1 MKPLVYWCLLAI
13 IVHFCQG
20 LVSTSTWK
28 SKLTIQRKE
37 KSKLC
42 IIKRVLDTLETYEK
56 QKEQSRNL
64 RRTIYQNIDWLRH
77 RSSHRYFR
85 ELFNLPGSI
94 IMRSLATQAL
104 AVALF
109 SSFIV
114 AYNLIVELKLLP
126 FPLPI
131 LTFPSLPFTLT
142 SSSLGLLLVFR
153 TNAAYSRW
161 RDARI
166 YWAGI
171 SAKSFDLMRQSVAW
185 MKSKKQIAAV
195 ARYTVAFSMALKWHL
210 GSRSNEQRLINDLTG
225 IMANDEIEGVLNAR
239 YKPQYILA
247 KLTQIIVDE
256 KSLISN
262 VQNHMDRAIIE
273 LSMIMENCDRIFTSP
288 IPLAYTRLTSRFLV
302 LWLLT
307 FPLSLYNEFR
317 LHLKWVVPV
326 VSFLNSMFLLGIED
340 LGVQIEEP
348 FTILPLANIC
358 NGIQK
363 TGQSLLQD
371 KEIMWFEGVEGNS
384 TVSYESYLA
393 AKAVSPSVSQSK
405 KSSTKEYVH
414 IVSSHP
420 EVIVTSTQPVH
431 LTAIS

>member
-1 MKPLVYWCLLAI
+1 
-13 IVHFCQG
+13 
-20 LVSTSTWK
+20 
-28 SKLTIQRKE
+28 
-37 KSKLC
+37 
-42 IIKRVLDTLETYEK
+42 
-56 QKEQSRNL
+56 
-64 RRTIYQNIDWLRH
+64 
-77 RSSHRYFR
+77 
-85 ELFNLPGSI
+85 
-94 IMRSLATQAL
+94 MRSLATQAL

-114 AYNLIVELKLLP
+114 AYNLIVELRLLP
-126 FPLPI
+126 FPLPM
-131 LTFPSLPFTLT
+131 LTFPALPFTLT

-171 SAKSFDLMRQSVAW
+171 SAKSFDIMRQSAAW
-185 MKSKKQIAAV
+185 MKSKKDIAAV
-195 ARYTVAFSMALKWHL
+195 TRHTVAFSMALKWHL
-210 GSRSNEQRLINDLTG
+210 GNRSSEQRLINDLSG
-225 IMANDEIEGVLNAR
+225 ILSNDEIEGVVKAR
-239 YKPQYILA
+239 YKPQYILI
-247 KLTQIIVDE
+247 KLTQIIVNE

-317 LHLKWVVPV
+317 LHLKWVVPF

-348 FTILPLANIC
+348 FTILPLTSIC
-358 NGIQK
+358 HGIRK
-363 TGQSLLQD
+363 TGQSLLQ
-371 KEIMWFEGVEGNS
+371 EREVMWFEGIKDNG
-384 TVSYESYLA
+384 TISYENYLA
-393 AKAVSPSVSQSK
+393 SKAAIPTDIKLINNASK
-405 KSSTKEYVH
+405 EHVH
-414 IVSSHP
+414 IISTHP
-420 EVIVTSTQPVH
+420 AVIVTRNTQPIQ
-431 LTAIS
+431 LIAAS